1 LSHLIGPS
9 PIFLEHGVLPSPTW
23 KPRHPPMLNSLPK
36 IEACFVMIP
45 SYPTLPYPTRPR
57 LTWVNHPSPTLSLVS
72 HIQVLVTNFFSNL
85 THKTETGTASRL
97 GDY

>member
-45 SYPTLPYPTRPR
+45 SYPTLPDPA
-57 LTWVNHPSPTLSLVS
+57 SLEWTI
-72 HIQVLVTNFFSNL
+72 HHQ
-85 THKTETGTASRL
+85 HSR
-97 GDY
+97 